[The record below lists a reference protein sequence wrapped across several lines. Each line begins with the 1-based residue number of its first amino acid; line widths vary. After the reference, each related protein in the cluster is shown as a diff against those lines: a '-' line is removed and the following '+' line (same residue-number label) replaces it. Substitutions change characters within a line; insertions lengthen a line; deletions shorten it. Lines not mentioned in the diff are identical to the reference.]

1 MHIQFTV
8 FSTYTGFSG
17 HNPTVNQGAFVDN
30 VIPRHHRDKSMETNF
45 PNYGRTIVDTRFGGC
60 SNSLCLPKV

>member
-1 MHIQFTV
+1 MYIQFTV

-45 PNYGRTIVDTRFGGC
+45 PNCGY
-60 SNSLCLPKV
+60 